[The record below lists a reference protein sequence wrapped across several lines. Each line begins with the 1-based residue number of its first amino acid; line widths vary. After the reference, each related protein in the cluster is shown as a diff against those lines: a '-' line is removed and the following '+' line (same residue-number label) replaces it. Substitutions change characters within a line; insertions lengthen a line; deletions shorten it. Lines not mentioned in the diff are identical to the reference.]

1 MAMIPPS
8 ASFFTMLKNYNPITE
23 YTMPQLKEVFGEFGD
38 EVLEQFKRYYKAKN
52 ARNPVDKLGEFYKS
66 LDGQLASISDPGIVS
81 GWISYF
87 KTESQKVRDSAI
99 KKIGTPQFLNRSFPS
114 ALNNLTTLDNIY
126 TNNVRPAIIDPNPK
140 VPHMVSTGMDLPGY
154 IMVNL
159 VHAGH
164 ILGEAY
170 NSNAAI
176 AADVASKNTDP
187 HQGNLVPDEKHPDR
201 ITAAAPKFIKNALS
215 FFGAAQN
222 FMAKNLGFNKYGVQ
236 NKNIS
241 SVNYKLNE
249 KTSQDQNI
257 KIMGT
262 GNPYTRDTASL
273 NRFIPPPSV

>member
-1 MAMIPPS
+1 MIPPS

-23 YTMPQLKEVFGEFGD
+23 YTMPQLREAFGDFGD
-38 EVLEQFKRYYKAKN
+38 EVLDQFKDYYKAKN
-52 ARNPVDKLGEFYKS
+52 ARNPVEKLGEFYQK
-66 LDGQLASISDPGIVS
+66 LDKQLASISDPGIVS

-99 KKIGTPQFLNRSFPS
+99 KKIGSPQFLNRSFPP
-114 ALNNLTTLDNIY
+114 ALNNLTSMDNIY

-159 VHAGH
+159 VYAGQV
-164 ILGEAY
+164 LGEAF
-170 NSNAAI
+170 NSNVAI
-176 AADVASKNTDP
+176 AADVAAKNTDP
-187 HQGNLVPDEKHPDR
+187 HQGNLAPDEKHPER
-201 ITAAAPKFIKNALS
+201 ITAAAPKFIQNALS
-215 FFGAAQN
+215 FFGSAQS
-222 FMAKNLGFNKYGVQ
+222 FMSKNLGFNKYGIQ

-249 KTSQDQNI
+249 KTSQNQDI
-257 KIMGT
+257 KVMGT

-273 NRFIPPPSV
+273 KRFKPQPSV